1 MIILPDIGWTNID
14 GRWLY
19 RVGSNGRIYYK
30 LKGANRIYSEKEYK
44 KLTLATTANSN
55 TFRDKYKHL
64 TWR

>member
-19 RVGSNGRIYYK
+19 REGSNGRIYYK

-44 KLTLATTANSN
+44 RMTSVTTLK